1 MGLREKLNEKPMLG
15 WVVAGLALV
24 VAGYVIFRSTTSG
37 DPDSVERR
45 SQQVTIRCMETNE
58 EWTMNRGEFE
68 RLLLLKQ
75 GLIDPNAGIPSKF
88 AEGRPT
94 GVLVNKADWLEAVE
108 RINAQKQAL
117 GVGG

>member
-1 MGLREKLNEKPMLG
+1 MGLREKLNERPMLG
-15 WVVAGLALV
+15 WIVAGIALLA
-24 VAGYVIFRSTTSG
+24 AGYFVYRSTISN

-45 SQQVTIRCMETNE
+45 SQQVTIRCMETNQ

-75 GLIDPNAGIPSKF
+75 GLVDPNAGIPSKF
-88 AEGRPT
+88 ADGRPT
-94 GVLVNKADWLEAVE
+94 GVLVDKADWLEAVE
-108 RINAQKQAL
+108 RINAQKKAL